1 MGEKT
6 EKASPKKLRDARKKG
21 QVAKSQDLPS
31 AFTFIV
37 SMATAL
43 GMSTFFYHQLAD
55 FMQGSFELIQR
66 GDLISVLG
74 PMLTQAIMTIF
85 LASLP
90 ILGVVCI
97 VGVAINFFAVGPIF
111 ALEVFKPDIKKF
123 NPIDNLKA
131 KFKMKTL
138 VELLK
143 SLFKVFIAAY
153 LVYGVTERSIPVL
166 IASVK
171 LPITGM
177 LMIFSTFLWDVIA
190 RVGFFFIFVAVLD
203 FAYQK
208 YSFAN
213 EMKMEKFEVK
223 QEYKNTEGDPHIKG
237 KRKEIARELAYSESS
252 VTGTKKANAVV
263 TNPTHL
269 AIALAYDRDVDAAP
283 YIVAMGSG
291 STAETIVKL
300 ADQYNIPTLR
310 NVPLAHEL
318 WDRGELF
325 QYVPEDTYAV
335 IAEILRWV
343 ASLQEEQPTEIDM
356 G

>member
-37 SMATAL
+37 SMATAI
-43 GMSTFFYHQLAD
+43 GMSGFFYHQMAD
-55 FMQGSFELIQR
+55 FLRGSFELVQR
-66 GDLISVLG
+66 GELTTVLG
-74 PMLTQAIMTIF
+74 TMLHQAIMIIF
-85 LASLP
+85 LTSMP
-90 ILGVVCI
+90 ILAVVCL
-97 VGVAINFFAVGPIF
+97 VGVAVNFFAVGPIF
-111 ALEVFKPDIKKF
+111 ALEALKPDIKKF

-138 VELLK
+138 VELIK
-143 SLFKVFIAAY
+143 SLFKVFVAAW

-166 IASVK
+166 IQSVT
-171 LPITGM
+171 LPMTGM
-177 LMIFSTFLWDVIA
+177 LMIFSTFLWDVIMK
-190 RVGFFFIFVAVLD
+190 VGLFFIFVAILD

-208 YSFAN
+208 YNFAN
-213 EMKMEKFEVK
+213 EMKMEKFEIK

-237 KRKEIARELAYSESS
+237 KRKEIAKELAYSESS

-269 AIALAYDRDVDAAP
+269 AIALAYDKDVDAAP

-291 STAETIVKL
+291 STAETIIKL

-318 WDRGELF
+318 WERGELF
-325 QYVPEDTYAV
+325 QYVPDDTYKA

-343 ASLQEEQPTEIDM
+343 ASLREVQPAEIDM

>member
-31 AFTFIV
+31 AFTFMV
-37 SMATAL
+37 SMTATLTMA
-43 GMSTFFYHQLAD
+43 SWFYHQLAG
-55 FMQGSFELIQR
+55 FTTASFGLVQR
-66 GDLISVLG
+66 GELLSILG
-74 PMLTQAIMTIF
+74 PMLSQAIMTIF
-85 LASLP
+85 LTSIP
-90 ILGVVCI
+90 ILGLVSV
-97 VGVAINFFAVGPIF
+97 VGVMINFFAIGPIF
-111 ALEVFKPDIKKF
+111 AIEAFKPDIKKF

-143 SLFKVFIAAY
+143 SLFKVFVAAW
-153 LVYGVTERSIPVL
+153 LVYGVTDKSIPVL

-171 LPITGM
+171 MPMIGM
-177 LMIFSTFLWDVIA
+177 LMIFSTFIWEVIV
-190 RVGFFFIFVAVLD
+190 RVGLFFVFVAVLD

-208 YSFAN
+208 YNFAN

-237 KRKEIARELAYSESS
+237 KRKEIAREIAYSEST
-252 VTGTKKANAVV
+252 VTGTQKAKAVV

-291 STAETIVKL
+291 NSAETIVKL
-300 ADQYNIPTLR
+300 ADKYNIPTLR

-343 ASLQEEQPTEIDM
+343 ASLEDELPAEIDM